1 MEPKG
6 SFYIKNKNIGGM
18 NMLYQMDYQ
27 PEMQISL
34 SKGNRKLGKKVFA
47 FNLLP
52 GDKPIST
59 KDKGQLT
66 NVSGTCGGCC
76 EECEGNCYAV
86 RDARYHHNSCIP
98 ALAKNTL
105 IMRHNMEGT
114 FTQLRDRLK
123 SEKAKILRYHSS
135 GEIEIYDYLLH
146 MVKLAIEMPEV
157 RFYFYT
163 KRFDFMEK
171 YLKECGE
178 LPENLICNISEWKG
192 NTKGY
197 NLDGLNRIVYDDGT
211 DESLKNIPHCPAVNK
226 KGHKTGVTCDQC
238 GLCFSGNNGHVVAVY
253 EH

>member
-1 MEPKG
+1 
-6 SFYIKNKNIGGM
+6 
-18 NMLYQMDYQ
+18 MLYQMNYE
-27 PEMQISL
+27 PEMEISL

-76 EECEGNCYAV
+76 EACEGNCYAV

-114 FTQLRDRLK
+114 FAQLRDRLK

-135 GEIEIYDYLLH
+135 GEIETYDYLLH

-163 KRFDFMEK
+163 KRFDFMDR

-178 LPENLICNISEWKG
+178 LPDNLICNISEWNG
-192 NTKGY
+192 NTEGY
-197 NLDGLNRIVYDDGT
+197 NLDGLNRFVYDDGT
-211 DESLKNIPHCPAVNK
+211 DESLKNVAHCPAVNK
-226 KGHKTGVTCDQC
+226 KGRKTGVTCDQC
-238 GLCFSGNNGHVVAVY
+238 GLCYSGNNGHVVAVY